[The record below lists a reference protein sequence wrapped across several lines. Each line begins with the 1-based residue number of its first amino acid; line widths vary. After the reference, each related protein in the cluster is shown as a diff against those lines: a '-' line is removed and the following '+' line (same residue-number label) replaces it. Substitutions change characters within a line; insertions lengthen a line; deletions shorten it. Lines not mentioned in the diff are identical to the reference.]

1 MSTTFS
7 SPSSPLDRPLP
18 PHLPV
23 RLCAMV
29 AWPTSPPSPPGDAVD
44 VACIVGRAISAGRAV
59 VERRGDPLTAT
70 ALRDAAH
77 PLLALAAS
85 GDPTARTVASHL
97 RRHRATAAIMASASV
112 IRPVDE
118 VTA

>member
-18 PHLPV
+18 V

-29 AWPTSPPSPPGDAVD
+29 ASPSSPPSPPGDAVD

-59 VERRGDPLTAT
+59 VEGRGDPLTAT

-77 PLLALAAS
+77 PLVALAAS

-97 RRHRATAAIMASASV
+97 RRHRATAAIMASATV
-112 IRPVDE
+112 VRPVDE